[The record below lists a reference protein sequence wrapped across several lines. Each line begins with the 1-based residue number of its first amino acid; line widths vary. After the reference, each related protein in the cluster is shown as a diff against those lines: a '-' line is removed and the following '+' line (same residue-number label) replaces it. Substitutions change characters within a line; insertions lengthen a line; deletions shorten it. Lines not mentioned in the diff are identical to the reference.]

1 MDARNLK
8 FSLLILSIIGTAGGC
23 TMSTEE
29 ERAKTP
35 SEDRVD
41 CSTPGE
47 DIEKLMA
54 EKKRVTEESG
64 GGALTAVPDPAVVE
78 ILGGDDTVS
87 EQTPIDQYIDK
98 IDQRVLKIREI
109 CLPDVQC
116 PNWVI
121 RSMC

>member
-1 MDARNLK
+1 M
-8 FSLLILSIIGTAGGC
+8 LILSIIGSAGGC

-29 ERAKTP
+29 EQAKAQ